1 MSDTDR
7 SDPHPDSPPAEQP
20 DLPDRRSVEGVEE
33 PESPL
38 DGAGIE
44 DGVGGTGGVNKAQDK
59 PTS

>member
-7 SDPHPDSPPAEQP
+7 SDPHPDSPPSEE
-20 DLPDRRSVEGVEE
+20 PDRGSIESVEE
-33 PESPL
+33 PASPL
-38 DGAGIE
+38 DGPGVE